1 MDFIENYINRLEA
14 NTLGVM
20 TEIGMAIICGY
31 FLGKLINKLKIP
43 SVAGYIIAGL
53 LLGQSFLGIFSVE
66 FLEQTS
72 YISDL
77 ALALIAF
84 SIGGELLGSE
94 LKKIGIKVFII
105 AFFEAFLAFV
115 FVFGAMLLLKQPVE
129 IALLLGAVASAT
141 APAATVMVINE
152 LGAKGPLTKT
162 LIAVVA
168 IDDAVCLMIYAIAS
182 SVAKVLITHA
192 DRIEWSHVIVKPLIE
207 IGGSIG
213 LGVVIGA
220 IVVMILNRISYTREI
235 LTVVI
240 AAILLTL
247 GLATA
252 LNLSALLCNM
262 SLGIM
267 VSNFSSNRAKAFS
280 VIESVTP
287 PIYTAFFVLAGAR
300 LQIGLLAKVGLVGA
314 IYTVARILGKISGAS
329 FGAVLT
335 KAEPS
340 VRKYIGFGLLSQ
352 IGVAVGLAIV
362 ISHEFAGTEAGSL
375 IITVLLATTVITE
388 IVGPLCTRYAL
399 LKSGEAGALDAQS
412 E

>member
-1 MDFIENYINRLEA
+1 MDYYITRLEA
-14 NTLGVM
+14 NILDVM
-20 TEIGMAIICGY
+20 TGIGIAIICGY

-53 LLGQSFLGIFSVE
+53 LLGQSFLGVITIEFVE
-66 FLEQTS
+66 KTS
-72 YISDL
+72 YVNDL
-77 ALALIAF
+77 ALACIAF
-84 SIGGELLGSE
+84 SIGGELLASE

-105 AFFEAFLAFV
+105 AFFEAFLAFILV
-115 FVFGAMLLLKQPVE
+115 FIGMLLLKQPME

-152 LGAKGPLTKT
+152 LGAKGPLTKA

-168 IDDAVCLMIYAIAS
+168 IDDAICLMIYAIAS
-182 SVAKVLITHA
+182 SIAKVLITHA
-192 DRIEWSHVIVKPLIE
+192 KSVEWSHVIVKPLIE
-207 IGGSIG
+207 IGGSIALG
-213 LGVVIGA
+213 LVIGA
-220 IVVMILNRISYTREI
+220 IVVLILNKVSYTREI
-235 LTVVI
+235 LTIVI

-247 GLATA
+247 GLATK
-252 LNLSALLCNM
+252 LNFSALLSNM

-267 VSNFSSNRAKAFS
+267 VANFSPNRSKAFG
-280 VIESVTP
+280 VIESITP

-300 LQIGLLAKVGLVGA
+300 LQISLLAQVGLIGVV
-314 IYTVARILGKISGAS
+314 YTIARMAGKISGAS
-329 FGAVLT
+329 FGAILT
-335 KAEPS
+335 KSEPS
-340 VRKYIGFGLLSQ
+340 VKKYIGFGLLSQ

-362 ISHEFAGTEAGSL
+362 ISHEFAGTEVGSL

-399 LKSGEAGALDAQS
+399 IKSGESGMADVQP